1 MSDYP
6 ELQTEHQRLLA
17 QSEAG
22 SDPQALL
29 KNAQAYIAQARVA
42 AEGIA
47 APRDRD
53 QLRANLRFWAAFV
66 FDQTGAYPD
75 TTLRPSLS
83 PTLPHPPPP
92 VWWQQ
97 PWVWGLLAAGLTLLI
112 VGGINRMGEWFPA
125 IGTLTKPPEATAD
138 TPTLTAVSI
147 TTSTPTPTGTPT
159 PTSTPKP
166 SPTPKPPPTTLTP
179 TPTPR
184 AQESRLQMLA
194 TVATVANKCEER
206 VLTVTFDRQS
216 LDILGKDDSTVVTL
230 RLPGSD
236 KILDQRQI
244 SSSVTS
250 VTFDLGN
257 LGTRNDVTVFLE
269 VTQGKTTGSSVIVEF
284 PADCSRNETTV
295 AYKAER
301 SASLIAAPRFADNL
315 SLAWDLLT
323 WGPSPS
329 GDAWVAKVRLRGSGG
344 NGQYVYWVD
353 DQPLEGDSLIIEEA
367 ACEEARRAIAVSS
380 GGEVV
385 LQELVLVSPY
395 CPADVS
401 E

>member
-6 ELQTEHQRLLA
+6 ELQAEHQRLLA
-17 QSEAG
+17 QREAG
-22 SDPQALL
+22 GDPQALL
-29 KNAQAYIAQARVA
+29 QAVQAYIAQVRVA

-53 QLRANLRFWAAFV
+53 QLRANLRFWATFV

-83 PTLPHPPPP
+83 PALPHPPHP
-92 VWWQQ
+92 VWWQLG
-97 PWVWGLLAAGLTLLI
+97 WVWGLVAVGLTLLI
-112 VGGINRMGEWFPA
+112 VGGINLMGEETTTT
-125 IGTLTKPPEATAD
+125 GTPTKPPEATAD
-138 TPTLTAVSI
+138 TPTLTA
-147 TTSTPTPTGTPT
+147 TATPTPTGTPT
-159 PTSTPKP
+159 PTSTPTP
-166 SPTPKPPPTTLTP
+166 SPTPIPPPPTFTP

-194 TVATVANKCEER
+194 TVAFEANKCEER
-206 VLTVTFDRQS
+206 VLTVTFDRRS
-216 LDILGKDDSTVVTL
+216 LDILGKDDSTVITL

-244 SSSVTS
+244 SSSAAS

-257 LGTRNDVTVFLE
+257 LGTRNDLTVFLE
-269 VTQGKTTGSSVIVEF
+269 VTRGKTTGSSVIVEF

-329 GDAWVAKVRLRGSGG
+329 GDTWVAKVRLRGSGG

-353 DQPLEGDSLIIEEA
+353 DQPLEGDSLIIEEP

-380 GGEVV
+380 DGEVV

-395 CPADVS
+395 CPADIS

>member
-1 MSDYP
+1 
-6 ELQTEHQRLLA
+6 
-17 QSEAG
+17 
-22 SDPQALL
+22 
-29 KNAQAYIAQARVA
+29 
-42 AEGIA
+42 
-47 APRDRD
+47 
-53 QLRANLRFWAAFV
+53 
-66 FDQTGAYPD
+66 
-75 TTLRPSLS
+75 
-83 PTLPHPPPP
+83 
-92 VWWQQ
+92 
-97 PWVWGLLAAGLTLLI
+97 
-112 VGGINRMGEWFPA
+112 MGEETPA
-125 IGTLTKPPEATAD
+125 TGTPTKPPEATEA
-138 TPTLTAVSI
+138 
-147 TTSTPTPTGTPT
+147 TTDTPTPTGTPT

-166 SPTPKPPPTTLTP
+166 SPTPTPPPATLTP
-179 TPTPR
+179 TPPPR

-206 VLTVTFDRQS
+206 TLTVTFDRRS

-257 LGTRNDVTVFLE
+257 LGTRNNVTVFLE

-380 GGEVV
+380 DGEVV